1 MNIIEHQAQLEWF
14 RERTGQVVPW
24 PDKENEGMLLATKAK
39 GIYKP
44 AGSNLPVSIRISQD
58 GPYADKPEF
67 FPDGSWVIRY
77 HEERAAGQAE
87 PAGNTALRNA
97 MDLAHP
103 VGVILQVSQ
112 TPRRYKILGL
122 GLVTDYAYGLFIV
135 EGPAQSVLTPAPV
148 EPEASSEAAHT
159 ADMRQRILA
168 EVVRRQGQGKFRQ
181 TLMEAYAGRCA
192 MTGCDA
198 PEVLEAAH
206 ILPYRGPHSNSV
218 RNGLLL
224 RADLHTLFDLGL
236 AHICPE
242 TWTVQITP
250 EVAGAYGSFQ
260 GQPANLPSNQAH
272 WPDPDNLKQRAA
284 ILQSLRAQSI

>member
-1 MNIIEHQAQLEWF
+1 MNIIEHQPQLEWF
-14 RERTGQVVPW
+14 RDRTGQIVSW
-24 PDKENEGMLLATKAK
+24 PDKESEGMLLVTKAK

-44 AGSNLPVSIRISQD
+44 AGSSLPVSIRISQD
-58 GPYADKPEF
+58 GPYPDKPEF
-67 FPDGSWVIRY
+67 FPDGSRVIRY
-77 HEERAAGQAE
+77 HEELDSSQPE
-87 PAGNTALRNA
+87 PAGNTALHNA
-97 MDLAHP
+97 IALAHP
-103 VGVILQVSQ
+103 VGVILKVSQ

-122 GLVTDYAYGLFIV
+122 GIVTEYAYGFFIV
-135 EGPAQSVLTPAPV
+135 EGPVQSALLPA
-148 EPEASSEAAHT
+148 ELESHTGGEAPNG

-181 TLMEAYAGRCA
+181 ALMQAYEGRCA
-192 MTGCDA
+192 MSGCDA

-218 RNGLLL
+218 QNGLLL

-242 TWTVQITP
+242 TWTVQIAP
-250 EVAGAYGSFQ
+250 EVAGAYRSFQ
-260 GQPANLPSNQAH
+260 GQPANLPSNQAD
-272 WPDPDNLKQRAA
+272 WPAPDNLKQRAN

>member
-14 RERTGQVVPW
+14 RDRTGQIVSW
-24 PDKENEGMLLATKAK
+24 PDKESQGMLLATKAK

-44 AGSNLPVSIRISQD
+44 AGSRLPVSIRMSQD

-77 HEERAAGQAE
+77 HEERASGQTE
-87 PAGNTALRNA
+87 PAGNAALRKA
-97 MDLAHP
+97 MYVAHP

-122 GLVTDYAYGLFIV
+122 GLITDYAHGIFIV
-135 EGPAQSVLTPAPV
+135 EGPAQSAQPEGIAEPDAIADAPNF
-148 EPEASSEAAHT
+148 

-181 TLMEAYAGRCA
+181 ALMQAYEGRCA
-192 MTGCDA
+192 MSGCDA

-218 RNGLLL
+218 QNGLLL

-242 TWTVQITP
+242 TWTVQIAP
-250 EVAGAYGSFQ
+250 EVAGAYRSLQ
-260 GQPANLPSNQAH
+260 GQPANLPSNQAD
-272 WPDPDNLKQRAA
+272 WPTPDNLKQRAN